1 MDLETRIKQFRT
13 LLESDPDN
21 DMAHF
26 SLANALLQAD
36 RTHEAALSFIAC
48 TKINPGMTKAYQLAA
63 RALIDSGHSDDALE
77 ILHEGYI
84 EATKRGDMLPK
95 NAMAEMFGELRIEVP
110 EVPAARTETPEPTA
124 GDFKDRKTG
133 RMGTR
138 LARRPFKGPVG
149 EWIYENNSKQTF
161 DDWIGMGTKII
172 NELRLDLSRDEHD
185 AVGDYAMRVYLGLT
199 DEIYTDITGGKQ
211 PPMPDAQFK
220 SVIDEIMARGGH
232 LEDLQ
237 GQMHTRVED

>member
-26 SLANALLQAD
+26 SLGNALLQAD
-36 RTHEAALSFIAC
+36 RKHEAALSFIAC

-63 RALIDSGHSDDALE
+63 RALIDSGHSDDAMDV
-77 ILHEGYI
+77 LHDGYI

-95 NAMAEMFGELRIEVP
+95 NAMAEMFGELRLEVP
-110 EVPAARTETPEPTA
+110 VVETPQASAPEEVG

-133 RMGTR
+133 RMGTQ

-149 EWIYENNSKQTF
+149 EWIYENISKQTF

-185 AVGDYAMRVYLGLT
+185 AVYDYAMRIYIGLT
-199 DEIYTDITGGKQ
+199 DEIYNEITDGKS
-211 PPMPDAQFK
+211 PPMPDGQFK

-237 GQMHTRVED
+237 GQMHTRVDD

>member
-1 MDLETRIKQFRT
+1 VDLETRIKQFRT

-110 EVPAARTETPEPTA
+110 EVPTARTETPEPTA

-133 RMGTR
+133 RMGTQ
-138 LARRPFKGPVG
+138 LPRRPFKGPVG
-149 EWIYENNSKQTF
+149 EWIHENISKQTF

-185 AVGDYAMRVYLGLT
+185 AVYDYAMRVYLGLT
-199 DEIYTDITGGKQ
+199 DEIYADITGGKQ